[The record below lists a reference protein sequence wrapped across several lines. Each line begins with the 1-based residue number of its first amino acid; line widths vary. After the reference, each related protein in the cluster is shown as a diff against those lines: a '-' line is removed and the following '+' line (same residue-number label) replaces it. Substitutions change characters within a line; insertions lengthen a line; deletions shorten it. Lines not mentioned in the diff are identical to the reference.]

1 MPVDLS
7 QIGLTGIEAADKS
20 AESAVTRL
28 FNLAQTQ
35 KVDLENQ
42 QTQTD
47 INLDKQAAAALAKA
61 ARGGADPD
69 ASQFF
74 KGQDE
79 NGSSA
84 APLETVADIMLRG
97 GSIKR
102 GSDLLV
108 AASTIR
114 RNEALNDKDK
124 IDGAKAKV
132 ETVLKVADAVS
143 QTIGRAQNE
152 SEWRYGLAQLRK
164 NQILP
169 EEQLAQLEQMD
180 YNPDVVAYLNDQAL
194 TAYQKA
200 QLDLTGTRNEVDR
213 RQADERIANANRLTA
228 IAGARL
234 KLAQQAAAR
243 AEKSGKVATAPNS
256 DELKSARTAIV
267 NQVFK
272 GTAPDTAEGKLA
284 MDAGAA
290 AVASRTQAL
299 LRENKSLDFDTAQ
312 NRAIIESQA
321 AGDWEVATETHWFK
335 PDEEKITGYGQGKT
349 PATALTLPQTTD
361 GKPDPSK
368 LVKNKYYITSKG
380 KAKWTGSDFVL
391 ISDK

>member
-1 MPVDLS
+1 M
-7 QIGLTGIEAADKS
+7 A
-20 AESAVTRL
+20 
-28 FNLAQTQ
+28 
-35 KVDLENQ
+35 
-42 QTQTD
+42 
-47 INLDKQAAAALAKA
+47 
-61 ARGGADPD
+61 
-69 ASQFF
+69 
-74 KGQDE
+74 
-79 NGSSA
+79 
-84 APLETVADIMLRG
+84 
-97 GSIKR
+97 
-102 GSDLLV
+102 

-124 IDGAKAKV
+124 IDGAKTKV

-164 NQILP
+164 NQVLP
-169 EEQLAQLEQMD
+169 PEQLDQLDKMD
-180 YNPDVVAYLNDQAL
+180 YNPDVVSYLNDQAL

-243 AEKSGKVATAPNS
+243 AEKSGKVATAPNQ
-256 DELKSARTAIV
+256 DQLKAAKTAII

-272 GTAPDTAEGKLA
+272 GKSPDTDEAKIA
-284 MDAGAA
+284 MEAGASAIA
-290 AVASRTQAL
+290 ARTQAL
-299 LRENKSLDFDTAQ
+299 LQENKSLDYDTAL
-312 NRAIIESQA
+312 NRAVIESQA
-321 AGDWEVATETHWFK
+321 AGDWEL
-335 PDEEKITGYGQGKT
+335 DESRSFLGYEYHEDSTKFGQGKT
-349 PATALTLPQTTD
+349 PATALTLPQTTE

-380 KAKWTGSDFVL
+380 KAKWTGSEFVL
-391 ISDK
+391 TSEN